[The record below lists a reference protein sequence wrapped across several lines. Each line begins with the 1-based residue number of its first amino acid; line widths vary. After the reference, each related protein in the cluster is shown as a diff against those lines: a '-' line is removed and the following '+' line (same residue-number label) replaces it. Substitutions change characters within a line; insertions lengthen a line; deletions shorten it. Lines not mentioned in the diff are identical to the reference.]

1 MIVLRKSNKYSFKLI
16 KLIKILKM
24 KSGILLYVDLKYYLK
39 KYLNISMK
47 YLNNQELIFVHKEV
61 FHFALKYYKIFKTQF
76 MLGCQAQEVRMLFS
90 LYILNLNHNS
100 LVIQM
105 TYKIF
110 KINLIILIQ
119 VIQQYYQ
126 QIYKNKIRIQ
136 IIQYNLY
143 FEYIFIF

>member
-110 KINLIILIQ
+110 KINLIISI
-119 VIQQYYQ
+119 
-126 QIYKNKIRIQ
+126 NS
-136 IIQYNLY
+136 
-143 FEYIFIF
+143 